1 MSPQFTC
8 SRAVMAAPAILL
20 FAATCV
26 AQLIAAVVPQGNYN
40 GNIDN
45 NMASHGMIRATGQHS
60 AAAAAIADDAA
71 SSLVVTADS
80 HYGDGTGSVGHHH
93 KKHNHFP
100 DRKKSHDHDDND
112 QENSNSF
119 DFYVF
124 SSKFHFSNSLQ
135 VNFIIKKKCEL
146 QEN

>member
-20 FAATCV
+20 FAATWV
-26 AQLIAAVVPQGNYN
+26 AQLIAAVMPQGNYN
-40 GNIDN
+40 VNIDN
-45 NMASHGMIRATGQHS
+45 DKVSHGMIRATGQHTAA

-71 SSLVVTADS
+71 SSLIVTADND
-80 HYGDGTGSVGHHH
+80 YGDDTGSVGHHH

-100 DRKKSHDHDDND
+100 DRKKSHSNNDDND
-112 QENSNSF
+112 QENNNSF

-124 SSKFHFSNSLQ
+124 SSKL
-135 VNFIIKKKCEL
+135 
-146 QEN
+146 

>member
-1 MSPQFTC
+1 
-8 SRAVMAAPAILL
+8 MAAPAILL

-26 AQLIAAVVPQGNYN
+26 AQLIAAVRNYN
-40 GNIDN
+40 VNIDKKK
-45 NMASHGMIRATGQHS
+45 ASHGMIRAAGQHT

-80 HYGDGTGSVGHHH
+80 HYGDDTAGVGHRH

-112 QENSNSF
+112 QEKNNSF

-124 SSKFHFSNSLQ
+124 SSEFHFISNSLQ
-135 VNFIIKKKCEL
+135 CK
-146 QEN
+146 

>member
-8 SRAVMAAPAILL
+8 SRRAVMASPAILL

-26 AQLIAAVVPQGNYN
+26 AQLIAAVMPQGNYN
-40 GNIDN
+40 VNIDTYK
-45 NMASHGMIRATGQHS
+45 ASHGMIRAAGQHT

-80 HYGDGTGSVGHHH
+80 HYGDDTTGSVGHHH
-93 KKHNHFP
+93 KKHDHFP

-112 QENSNSF
+112 QEKNNSF

-124 SSKFHFSNSLQ
+124 SSEFHFSNSLQ
-135 VNFIIKKKCEL
+135 CK
-146 QEN
+146 

>member
-1 MSPQFTC
+1 MLIKMSPQFTC

-26 AQLIAAVVPQGNYN
+26 AQLIAAVMPQGNYN
-40 GNIDN
+40 VNIDN
-45 NMASHGMIRATGQHS
+45 DKASHGMIRAAGQHT
-60 AAAAAIADDAA
+60 AAATIADNTA

-80 HYGDGTGSVGHHH
+80 HYGDDTTGSVGHHH
-93 KKHNHFP
+93 KKHNQFP

-112 QENSNSF
+112 QENNSF

-135 VNFIIKKKCEL
+135 CK
-146 QEN
+146 